1 MRKLIAA
8 GVLAVIAAAAAA
20 PASAKSMNCSLD
32 STYGPALLKM
42 SPFSYKGATYQL
54 VQTKTFSGAPGEV
67 GEQDSHISVQWT
79 VTLATQL
86 LVPVQARTRSPSD
99 CLVAIADSDKKKWWS
114 GMSCDDSAYKNTGTH
129 YVLSRVSD
137 ASVTATPQTPVVF
150 AMGGGVSTVNNLR
163 QFMGFYAQTGSAAS
177 YKLIG
182 ACVEG

>member
-8 GVLAVIAAAAAA
+8 GVLAAIAAAIAV

-32 STYGPALLKM
+32 STYGPAILKM
-42 SPFSYKGATYQL
+42 SPFTYKGTTYQL

-67 GEQDSHISVQWT
+67 GEQDSAVSVQWT

-86 LVPVQARTRSPSD
+86 LVPVQARTRSPAD
-99 CLVAIADSDKKKWWS
+99 CLIAIADSDKKWWT

-137 ASVTATPQTPVVF
+137 ASVTPTPQTPVVF
-150 AMGGGVSTVNNLR
+150 AMGGGVSTVNHVR
-163 QFMGFYAQTGSAAS
+163 QFMGFYAQTGTAAS